1 MKRVSII
8 GGGNVGTNTAFF
20 LAENGTASVTLV
32 DVKEGVPV
40 GKALDLME
48 AGPLR
53 GYDTTIAGTNDIERI
68 AGSDVVLVA
77 AGRVRKPGEQ
87 RLDLYKD
94 NAEIVAAICPA
105 IARLA
110 PDAVVVNIVE
120 PIDSITLAIQQ
131 QLGYDRRRVLGVGG
145 LLSSTRIR
153 YLVSSSLGVSP
164 REVTALIVGP
174 HRESMVVLKDTIRVS
189 GIPAAKLLGEERLDA
204 IVEEARGVGD
214 TILRMAQSSTAYYA
228 PSAAACRIIE
238 AIVRDTHAILPV
250 SVRLEGEYGVR
261 GLCIGVPARIGSGG
275 AEAIL
280 ETRLT
285 EDETRALRAAVAEL
299 KAAIERATGRP
310 IA

>member
-1 MKRVSII
+1 
-8 GGGNVGTNTAFF
+8 
-20 LAENGTASVTLV
+20 
-32 DVKEGVPV
+32 
-40 GKALDLME
+40 
-48 AGPLR
+48 
-53 GYDTTIAGTNDIERI
+53 
-68 AGSDVVLVA
+68 
-77 AGRVRKPGEQ
+77 
-87 RLDLYKD
+87 
-94 NAEIVAAICPA
+94 
-105 IARLA
+105 
-110 PDAVVVNIVE
+110 
-120 PIDSITLAIQQ
+120 
-131 QLGYDRRRVLGVGG
+131 
-145 LLSSTRIR
+145 
-153 YLVSSSLGVSP
+153 
-164 REVTALIVGP
+164 
-174 HRESMVVLKDTIRVS
+174 MVVLKDTIRVS